1 MKKCPHVLYVKQLSK
16 GVSIPPLLNFLA
28 FWPVVFEI
36 HPTGLSEHRVDRT
49 RRKQHKGNYKSVPYD
64 QQKSSLHFKVRL
76 KKRKPNKSKFG
87 SFGQATLLLHSPM
100 P

>member
-1 MKKCPHVLYVKQLSK
+1 MRSFFSEPLRGERKTKMKKCPHVLYVKQLSK

-49 RRKQHKGNYKSVPYD
+49 GACGKDENNTKETIRVFPMTNKRV
-64 QQKSSLHFKVRL
+64 LCTL
-76 KKRKPNKSKFG
+76 KF
-87 SFGQATLLLHSPM
+87 A
-100 P
+100 